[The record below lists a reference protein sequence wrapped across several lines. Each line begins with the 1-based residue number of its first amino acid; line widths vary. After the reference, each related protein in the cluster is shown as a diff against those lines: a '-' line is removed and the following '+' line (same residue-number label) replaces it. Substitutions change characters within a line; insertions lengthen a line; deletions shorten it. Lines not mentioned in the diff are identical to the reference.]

1 MSAPED
7 YLVRTYAGVLGK
19 IVGVY
24 LGRPVE
30 GWPYEEIE
38 RRFGT
43 LRHYVNDQLGIPV
56 VTADDDISGGF
67 GFARAVVDHR
77 PSGALTA
84 RQVGETWLNYIVEDR
99 TILWWGG
106 RGRSTEHTAY
116 LNLAG
121 GVPAPE
127 SGSFARNGR
136 TLPVQV
142 GAQIF
147 VDALAM
153 MSPGDPQR
161 AAATARAAAS
171 VSHDGV
177 AVEAA
182 GFVAAMEALAYTE
195 RELGIIVETA
205 ATELSDPTLLRIVDD
220 VRTWCVGSD
229 DWRAVRHRIEDRY
242 GYSVFDGPCPVTTN
256 SAAVLASLLLGGD
269 SFHRAVSIAASA
281 GWDTDSNAGVV
292 GAINGIRLGVAAI
305 DAEADLRG
313 PVADQML
320 VVTADGGECLTDAVR
335 ETLAIDAGRRVLDAE
350 PAAPRTPRFSFA
362 LPGSVQGFTRCAAAT
377 SPYVAVDVANA
388 ATGVE
393 CRPGLRVSVRG
404 VGAGADAAVCTPTF
418 LARPGEGDNFST
430 LASPTLYPG
439 QTVRA
444 QVRLG
449 QDDDVEAS
457 LYVVAENPDG
467 ELTVTASAPV
477 ALATTSRELSWTVPD
492 VGPNP
497 VLRVGVRLASARRF
511 DGDIVVEHLDWAGAP
526 ARYSQSG
533 ILLTSIWD
541 LEPEALRQWVS
552 SAKNFEPDFRY
563 TYSVSH
569 PEGTGVVTLGTRDWD
584 DYTVS
589 STLVFNPH
597 ERGGI
602 VVRARGHRNYYA
614 AVLDSWR
621 RLSLVRRDHGEEHVL
636 ATTEL
641 RYGEDAPLDVAVTCA
656 GTRLSCTVDGAETL
670 AAEDDS
676 PRALRS
682 GGAGFLVTTGTML
695 ADGFTVL
702 AVRKAGEHVT
712 AATAE
717 RPASLDTRPKAADP
731 SLSEGH
737 LIS

>member
-1 MSAPED
+1 MSALHED

-19 IVGVY
+19 IIGVY

-30 GWPYEEIE
+30 GWPYEDIKS
-38 RRFGT
+38 RFGT

-56 VTADDDISGGF
+56 VTADDDISGSF

-77 PSGALTA
+77 PSGPLTA

-121 GVPAPE
+121 GMPAPE
-127 SGSFARNGR
+127 SGSFANNGR

-161 AAATARAAAS
+161 AAGTARAAAS

-195 RELGIIVETA
+195 RDLDIIVATA
-205 ATELSDPTLLRIVDD
+205 STELTDPTLQRIVED
-220 VRTWCVGSD
+220 VRTWCAGTD

-256 SAAVLASLLLGGD
+256 SAAVLAALLLGGE

-292 GAINGIRLGVAAI
+292 GAINGIRLGLAGI

-320 VVTADGGECLTDAVR
+320 VVTADGGECITDAVR

-350 PAAPRTPRFSFA
+350 PPAARMPRFSFA
-362 LPGSVQGFTRCAAAT
+362 LPGSVQGFTRCPDTT
-377 SPYVAVDVANA
+377 SPYVALDVANA
-388 ATGVE
+388 RTAEG
-393 CRPGLRVSVRG
+393 RPEGLRISVRG
-404 VGAGADAAVCTPTF
+404 VSAGADGAVSTSTF
-418 LARPGEGDNFST
+418 LARPGAGDNFST
-430 LASPTLYPG
+430 LASPTLYSG
-439 QTVRA
+439 QTVRTR
-444 QVRLG
+444 VRMG
-449 QDDDVEAS
+449 QAGRDDVEAS
-457 LYVVAENPDG
+457 LYVVAENEEG
-467 ELTVTASAPV
+467 ELAVTASAPV
-477 ALATTSRELSWTVPD
+477 WLAATGRELAWKVPD
-492 VGPNP
+492 IGPNP
-497 VLRVGVRLASARRF
+497 ILRVGVRIRSARRF
-511 DGDIVVEHLDWAGAP
+511 DGDVVVEHVDWAGAP
-526 ARYSQSG
+526 QRYRQSG
-533 ILLTSIWD
+533 VLLTSIWD
-541 LEPEALRQWVS
+541 LEPESLRQWVS

-569 PEGTGVVTLGTRDWD
+569 PAGTGVATVGTRDWD

-589 STLVFNPH
+589 SNLIFNPH

-621 RLSLVRRDHGEEHVL
+621 RLSLVRRDHGEERVL
-636 ATTEL
+636 ATTDL
-641 RYGEDAPLDVAVTCA
+641 PYGEDAPLDVAVTCA
-656 GTRLSCTVDGAETL
+656 GTRLSCAVDGVETL
-670 AAEDDS
+670 TAEDAS
-676 PRALRS
+676 PSALSS
-682 GGAGFLVTTGTML
+682 GGGGFLITSGTML
-695 ADGFTVL
+695 ADGFTVS
-702 AVRKAGEHVT
+702 AVREGGELVT
-712 AATAE
+712 VTT
-717 RPASLDTRPKAADP
+717 SDP

>member
-1 MSAPED
+1 MSTPED

-19 IVGVY
+19 IIGVY

-30 GWPYEEIE
+30 GWPVEDIE

-56 VTADDDISGGF
+56 VTADDDISGSF
-67 GFARAVVDHR
+67 AFARAVVDHGR
-77 PSGALTA
+77 AGVPTA
-84 RQVGETWLNYIVEDR
+84 RQVGETWLNYIIEDK

-116 LNLAG
+116 LNLAA

-153 MSPGDPQR
+153 MSPGDPER

-182 GFVAAMEALAYTE
+182 GFVAGMEALAYTE
-195 RELGIIVETA
+195 RDLDIIVDTA
-205 ATELSDPTLLRIVDD
+205 VHQLSDATLLRIVED
-220 VRTWCVGSD
+220 VRSWCADTD
-229 DWRAVRHRIEDRY
+229 DWRTVRDRIEHRY
-242 GYSVFDGPCPVTTN
+242 GYSVFDGPCPVPTN
-256 SAAVLASLLLGGD
+256 SAAVLAALLLGED
-269 SFHRAVSIAASA
+269 SFHRAVSVAASA

-292 GAINGIRLGVAAI
+292 GALNGIRLGLAGL

-313 PVADQML
+313 PVADQLL
-320 VVTADGGECLTDAVR
+320 VVTADGGECLTDALR
-335 ETLAIDAGRRVLDAE
+335 ETLAVDAGRRVLDGDA
-350 PAAPRTPRFSFA
+350 PAPRSPRFSFA
-362 LPGSVQGFTRCAAAT
+362 LPGSVQGFGRCEDAS
-377 SPYVAVDVANA
+377 SPYVAVSVTNA
-388 ATGVE
+388 G
-393 CRPGLRVSVRG
+393 PGLRVTVRG
-404 VGAGADAAVCTPTF
+404 VSAGADAAVSTPTF
-418 LARPGEGDNFST
+418 LARPGDGDNFST

-439 QTVRA
+439 QTIRA
-444 QVRLG
+444 RVRLEHER
-449 QDDDVEAS
+449 DDVEAC
-457 LYVVAENPDG
+457 LYVLAEDAHGDLVA
-467 ELTVTASAPV
+467 TVSPPVTLGTAGRD
-477 ALATTSRELSWTVPD
+477 LGWTVPD

-497 VLRVGVRLASARRF
+497 VLRVGLQVRTARRL
-511 DGDIVVEHLDWAGAP
+511 DGDVVVEHVDWAGAP
-526 ARYSQSG
+526 ERYSQSG
-533 ILLTSIWD
+533 VLLTSIWD
-541 LEPEALRQWVS
+541 LEPESLRQWVS

-569 PEGTGVVTLGTRDWD
+569 PQGTGLATVGTRDWD

-602 VVRARGHRNYYA
+602 VARARGHRNYYA

-621 RLSLVRRDHGEEHVL
+621 TLTLVRRDHDEEHVL
-636 ATTEL
+636 ARADVE
-641 RYGEDAPLDVAVTCA
+641 YAEDSPLDLALTCR
-656 GTRLSCTVDGAETL
+656 GTQLSCTVGGRAVL
-670 AAEDDS
+670 VAEDDS
-676 PRALRS
+676 SRALRS

-695 ADGFTVL
+695 ADGFTV
-702 AVRKAGEHVT
+702 T
-712 AATAE
+712 AQ
-717 RPASLDTRPKAADP
+717 
-731 SLSEGH
+731 EGR
-737 LIS
+737 S